1 MGHDINLSLVKVLG
15 AVPALASLDDRAA
28 LRIVG
33 ASMNLL
39 WRAGTPVFEAGSP
52 AEGLYIVL
60 SGEVQIIDE
69 RADGVVVAELGPGE
83 FFGELSILLDTVHR
97 RSALVIEDSE
107 LLVLPRESFKRLL
120 EEDEEFGTHIRDTV
134 ERRLPGGAQAR

>member
-1 MGHDINLSLVKVLG
+1 MGNDINLSLVKALG

-28 LRIVG
+28 LRVVG

-39 WRAGTPVFEAGSP
+39 WKAGSRIFEAGTA

-60 SGEVQIIDE
+60 SGKVHIIDE
-69 RADGVVVAELGPGE
+69 RADGVVVAELGAGE
-83 FFGELSILLDTVHR
+83 FFGELSMLLDTVHK
-97 RSALVIEDSE
+97 RSAVAIEETE

-120 EEDEEFGTHIRDTV
+120 EEDEEFGSHIHDTV
-134 ERRLPGGAQAR
+134 ERRLPGGASTR

>member
-39 WRAGTPVFEAGSP
+39 WRAGTRVFEAGSP

-60 SGEVQIIDE
+60 SGEVRIIDE